1 MTANREIR
9 LQGAPNFRD
18 IGGHATT
25 DGRCVRRGQIFRSGE
40 LSNISDADLDTLCD
54 LDIAY
59 VADLRS
65 IKEGNLLRTRWPG
78 GMKTEH
84 HRADISMA
92 LQLNGRPL
100 TDVLRDDP
108 TPNGAA
114 RVVGEGFRQIPDL
127 CGPALKTITERLAV
141 GPGAVLFHCTNGR
154 DRTGVVSAMLL
165 YQLGATREAIVQDFM
180 TTNDRLDVE
189 RVIENSI
196 KMFRDAL
203 GIPVSRETMALCT
216 LVRPEYIDIMFD
228 SVAEQYGSPEDYL
241 RAFGIDAALTQKLR
255 QRLLETA

>member
-1 MTANREIR
+1 
-9 LQGAPNFRD
+9 
-18 IGGHATT
+18 
-25 DGRCVRRGQIFRSGE
+25 
-40 LSNISDADLDTLCD
+40 
-54 LDIAY
+54 
-59 VADLRS
+59 
-65 IKEGNLLRTRWPG
+65 
-78 GMKTEH
+78 
-84 HRADISMA
+84 
-92 LQLNGRPL
+92 
-100 TDVLRDDP
+100 
-108 TPNGAA
+108 
-114 RVVGEGFRQIPDL
+114 
-127 CGPALKTITERLAV
+127 
-141 GPGAVLFHCTNGR
+141 
-154 DRTGVVSAMLL
+154 MLL